1 MIVDGYFDINIK
13 TPLGEK
19 FATLHLI
26 SNGNN
31 LSGEFITT
39 KASFPIKGTTEDN
52 KVDFK
57 TQISISMGEI
67 NAQIS
72 GTVTTNGFSG
82 EAKVLF
88 GSLPI
93 QGTRKQQQI

>member
-1 MIVDGYFDINIK
+1 MTIDGYFDINIK

-26 SNGNN
+26 TTGNE

-39 KASFPIKGTTEDN
+39 KATFPITGTADGN
-52 KVDFK
+52 SINFA

-67 NAQIS
+67 NAQIT
-72 GTVTTNGFSG
+72 GTIDGDSFIG

-88 GSLPI
+88 GKMPI
-93 QGTRKQQQI
+93 QGTRKV

>member
-1 MIVDGYFDINIK
+1 MSINGFYDINIQ

-26 SNGNN
+26 ANAND
-31 LSGEFITT
+31 LAGEFITT
-39 KASFPIKGTTEDN
+39 KATFPIKGTTTGN
-52 KVDFK
+52 TVSFT

-67 NAQIS
+67 NAQINATIE
-72 GTVTTNGFSG
+72 GDKFIG

-88 GSLPI
+88 GKMPI
-93 QGTRKQQQI
+93 QGVRKKAD

>member
-1 MIVDGYFDINIK
+1 MSIDGYFDINIK

-26 SNGNN
+26 SAGND
-31 LSGEFITT
+31 LTGEFITT
-39 KASFPIKGTTEDN
+39 KATFPINGSIDGNQITFT
-52 KVDFK
+52 

-72 GTVTTNGFSG
+72 GEVTEEGFTG

-88 GSLPI
+88 GKLPI
-93 QGTRKQQQI
+93 QGTRKPQI

>member
-1 MIVDGYFDINIK
+1 MNVDGYFDINIK

-19 FATLHLI
+19 FATLHLV
-26 SNGNN
+26 SNGND

-39 KASFPIKGTTEDN
+39 KATFPIKGTTEGN

-57 TQISISMGEI
+57 TQISISMGDI

-72 GTVTTNGFSG
+72 GTVTAEGFSG

-88 GSLPI
+88 GNMPI
-93 QGTRKQQQI
+93 QGIRKLLE